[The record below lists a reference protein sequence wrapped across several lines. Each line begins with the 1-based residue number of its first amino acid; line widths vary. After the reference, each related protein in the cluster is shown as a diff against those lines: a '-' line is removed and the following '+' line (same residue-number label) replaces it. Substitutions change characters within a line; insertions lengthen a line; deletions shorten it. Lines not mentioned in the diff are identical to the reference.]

1 MRYTLLSVGERTAR
15 KPHRCIWCGEHIEVG
30 SRYTYEASTY
40 YGNFQ
45 HHHWH
50 TECYEGRALEFED
63 YGDLEFEPYRAERPP
78 SAGAIEYASWL
89 K

>member
-1 MRYTLLSVGERTAR
+1 MSYTPLLSFRERVAC
-15 KPHRCIWCGEHIEVG
+15 KPHRCTWCGERIEAG
-30 SRYTYEASTY
+30 SSYAYEASTY

-50 TECYEGRALEFED
+50 TECYEGRALEFEYHD
-63 YGDLEFEPYRAERPP
+63 DFEPYQGERPP
-78 SAGAIEYASWL
+78 SAGAIEYASWF